1 MAIGSCRRAIP
12 WTWALVLVS
21 VLCITSVVR
30 ADEKSPEV
38 CARSGC
44 VTGLSVEGGVGKPYE
59 AFLGLPYARPPTKRY
74 RWQVRIIITGT
85 FTSSDPIQVTTFLTM

>member
-1 MAIGSCRRAIP
+1 MAIGSCRRVI
-12 WTWALVLVS
+12 TWALVLVS
-21 VLCITSVVR
+21 VLCITGVVR

-74 RWQVRIIITGT
+74 RWQVKIITGT
-85 FTSSDPIQVTTFLTM
+85 LTCN